1 MRGLITTRTAPA
13 LFVLLWSTGFTGIRY
28 GIPYAPPF
36 TFIAVRMAIASILL
50 ALISLAITKRFTHDL
65 STIGK
70 SVLVGVTIH
79 GAYLGGCF
87 YGVKQGMPAG
97 ITALICSLQPVLV
110 SLFSSIFFQEKLS
123 IRKWLGLGL
132 GLTGLVLV
140 IAPKLSGTTGQEL
153 PMVGVAAIFIAL
165 LGGTSGTL
173 LQKKFGSG
181 VEVLSGTSWQYV
193 ATGILMGSLAL
204 IFEGDQSITWNA
216 SFIFSLTWL
225 IVALSIGAILI
236 LYFLLSHS
244 SASSVSSLYYLV
256 PAVTAVESYFL
267 FGEKIGLVTGLGTLV
282 TIAGVALVVSQG
294 SQGTAG
300 ARGARGAREK

>member
-1 MRGLITTRTAPA
+1 MRGLITTRTAPV

-36 TFIAVRMAIASILL
+36 TFIAVRMAIASVLL
-50 ALISLAITKRFTHDL
+50 ALISLAITKRFTYDL
-65 STIGK
+65 PTIGK
-70 SVLVGVTIH
+70 SALVGITIH

-110 SLFSSIFFQEKLS
+110 SIFSSIFFREQLTL
-123 IRKWLGLGL
+123 RKWLGLGL
-132 GLTGLVLV
+132 GLVGLIMV
-140 IAPKLSGTTGQEL
+140 IAPKLNGSGGQEL
-153 PMVGVAAIFIAL
+153 PPVGVIAIFIAL

-193 ATGILMGSLAL
+193 ATGILMGSFAL
-204 IFEGDQSITWNA
+204 IFEGGESISWNA
-216 SFIFSLTWL
+216 SFIFSLVWL

-236 LYFLLSHS
+236 LYFLLARS

-256 PAVTAVESYFL
+256 PAITAVEAYFL
-267 FGEKIGLVTGLGTLV
+267 FGEKIGLVTAVGTLV
-282 TIAGVALVVSQG
+282 TIAGVALVVRQG
-294 SQGTAG
+294 
-300 ARGARGAREK
+300 RAREITNP

>member
-36 TFIAVRMAIASILL
+36 TFIAIRMAIASVLL
-50 ALISLAITKRFTHDL
+50 ALISLAITKRFTRDL
-65 STIGK
+65 PTIGK
-70 SVLVGVTIH
+70 SVLVGMTIH

-110 SLFSSIFFQEKLS
+110 SVFSSIFFQEKLS
-123 IRKWLGLGL
+123 PRKWLGLGL
-132 GLTGLVLV
+132 GLAGLVLV
-140 IAPKLSGTTGQEL
+140 IAPKLQSSGEQGL
-153 PMVGVAAIFIAL
+153 PTAGVIAVFIAL

-204 IFEGDQSITWNA
+204 IFEGDLSITWNA
-216 SFIFSLTWL
+216 SFIFSLIWL

-236 LYFLLSHS
+236 LYFLLARS

-256 PAVTAVESYFL
+256 PAVTAVEAYFL
-267 FGEKIGLVTGLGTLV
+267 FGEKIGLVTAVGTLV
-282 TIAGVALVVSQG
+282 TIAGVALVVRQG
-294 SQGTAG
+294 
-300 ARGARGAREK
+300 RAREVTNP

>member
-1 MRGLITTRTAPA
+1 MRGLITTRTAPV

-36 TFIAVRMAIASILL
+36 TFIAVRMAIASVLL

-65 STIGK
+65 PTIGK
-70 SVLVGVTIH
+70 SALVGVTIH

-110 SLFSSIFFQEKLS
+110 SIFSSIFFREQLTL
-123 IRKWLGLGL
+123 RKWLGLAL
-132 GLTGLVLV
+132 GLSGLILV
-140 IAPKLSGTTGQEL
+140 IAPKLSGANGHEL
-153 PMVGVAAIFIAL
+153 PTVGVIAIFVAL

-193 ATGILMGSLAL
+193 ATGILMGSFAL
-204 IFEGDQSITWNA
+204 IFEGGESITWNA

-236 LYFLLSHS
+236 LYFLLARS

-256 PAVTAVESYFL
+256 PAVTAVEAYFL
-267 FGEKIGLVTGLGTLV
+267 FGEKISLVTAVGTIV
-282 TIAGVALVVSQG
+282 TIAGVALVVRQG
-294 SQGTAG
+294 
-300 ARGARGAREK
+300 RAREVTNP

>member
-1 MRGLITTRTAPA
+1 MRGLITTRTAPV

-36 TFIAVRMAIASILL
+36 TFIAVRMAIACVLL
-50 ALISLAITKRFTHDL
+50 ALISLAITKRFMHDL
-65 STIGK
+65 PTIGK
-70 SVLVGVTIH
+70 SSLVGVTIH

-110 SLFSSIFFQEKLS
+110 SVFSSIFFQEKLS
-123 IRKWLGLGL
+123 PRKWLGLAL
-132 GLTGLVLV
+132 GLAGLVLV
-140 IAPKLSGTTGQEL
+140 IAPKLQGSAEQAL
-153 PMVGVAAIFIAL
+153 PMAGVIAVFIAL

-193 ATGILMGSLAL
+193 ATGILMACMAL
-204 IFEGDQSITWNA
+204 IFEGGESITWNA
-216 SFIFSLTWL
+216 SFIFSLIWL

-236 LYFLLSHS
+236 LYYLLARS

-256 PAVTAVESYFL
+256 PAVTAVEAYLL
-267 FGEKIGLVTGLGTLV
+267 FGEKIGFITAVGTLV
-282 TIAGVALVVSQG
+282 TIAGVALVVRQG
-294 SQGTAG
+294 
-300 ARGARGAREK
+300 RGREVTNP

>member
-36 TFIAVRMAIASILL
+36 TFIAVRMAIASVLL
-50 ALISLAITKRFTHDL
+50 ALISLVITKRFMHDL
-65 STIGK
+65 PTIGK
-70 SVLVGVTIH
+70 SSLVGVTIH

-110 SLFSSIFFQEKLS
+110 SVFSSIFFQEKLS
-123 IRKWLGLGL
+123 ARKWLGLAL
-132 GLTGLVLV
+132 GLAGLVLV
-140 IAPKLSGTTGQEL
+140 IAPKLQSTGDQGL
-153 PMVGVAAIFIAL
+153 PMAGVIAVFIAL

-173 LQKKFGSG
+173 LQKKFGAG

-193 ATGILMGSLAL
+193 ATGILMASLAL
-204 IFEGDQSITWNA
+204 IFEDGESITWNA
-216 SFIFSLTWL
+216 SFIFSLIWL

-236 LYFLLSHS
+236 LYFLLARS

-256 PAVTAVESYFL
+256 PAVTAVEAYFL
-267 FGEKIGLVTGLGTLV
+267 FGEKIGLVTAVGTLV
-282 TIAGVALVVSQG
+282 TIAGVALVVRQG
-294 SQGTAG
+294 
-300 ARGARGAREK
+300 RAREVTNP

>member
-70 SVLVGVTIH
+70 SVLVGATIH

-256 PAVTAVESYFL
+256 PAVTAVEAYFL
-267 FGEKIGLVTGLGTLV
+267 FGEKIGLVTGLGPLV

-294 SQGTAG
+294 SQG
-300 ARGARGAREK
+300 RVREVTNL

>member
-13 LFVLLWSTGFTGIRY
+13 LFVLLWSTGFIGIRY

-36 TFIAVRMAIASILL
+36 TFIAIRMAFASVLL
-50 ALISLAITKRFTHDL
+50 ALISLAITRHFKYDKA
-65 STIGK
+65 TIGK
-70 SVLVGVTIH
+70 SALVGLTIH

-110 SLFSSIFFQEKLS
+110 SVFSSLFFGEKLTH
-123 IRKWLGLGL
+123 RKWLGLGL
-132 GLTGLVLV
+132 GLAGLVLV
-140 IAPKLSGTTGQEL
+140 IAPKLEGSGDQVL
-153 PMVGVAAIFIAL
+153 PTVGVIAIFIAL
-165 LGGTSGTL
+165 LGGTTGTL
-173 LQKKFGSG
+173 LQKKFGAG

-216 SFIFSLTWL
+216 PFIFSLIWL

-236 LYFLLSHS
+236 LYFLLARS

-256 PAVTAVESYFL
+256 PAVTAVEAYFL
-267 FGEKIGLVTGLGTLV
+267 FGETISMVTALGTLV
-282 TIAGVALVVSQG
+282 TIAGVALVVAQG
-294 SQGTAG
+294 
-300 ARGARGAREK
+300 RAREVTNP

>member
-1 MRGLITTRTAPA
+1 MRGLITTRTAPV

-36 TFIAVRMAIASILL
+36 TFIAVRMAIASVLL

-65 STIGK
+65 PTIGK
-70 SVLVGVTIH
+70 SILVGITIH

-110 SLFSSIFFQEKLS
+110 SIFSSIFFREQLTL
-123 IRKWLGLGL
+123 RKWLGLGL
-132 GLTGLVLV
+132 GLVGLIMV
-140 IAPKLSGTTGQEL
+140 IAPKLSSTNDNQL
-153 PMVGVAAIFIAL
+153 PAVGVIAIFIAL

-204 IFEGDQSITWNA
+204 IFEGGESITWNA

-236 LYFLLSHS
+236 LYFLLSRS

-256 PAVTAVESYFL
+256 PAVTAVEAYFL
-267 FGEKIGLVTGLGTLV
+267 FGEKIGLVTALGTLV
-282 TIAGVALVVSQG
+282 TIAGVALVVRQG
-294 SQGTAG
+294 
-300 ARGARGAREK
+300 RVREVTNP

>member
-1 MRGLITTRTAPA
+1 MRGLITTRTAPV

-36 TFIAVRMAIASILL
+36 TFIAIRMAIASVLL

-65 STIGK
+65 PTIGK
-70 SVLVGVTIH
+70 SVLVGMTIH

-110 SLFSSIFFQEKLS
+110 SVFSSIFFEEKLS
-123 IRKWLGLGL
+123 PRKWLGLAL
-132 GLTGLVLV
+132 GLAGLVLV
-140 IAPKLSGTTGQEL
+140 IAPKLQSSGDQGL
-153 PMVGVAAIFIAL
+153 PTAGVIAVFIAL

-236 LYFLLSHS
+236 LYFLLARS
-244 SASSVSSLYYLV
+244 SAASVSSLYYLV
-256 PAVTAVESYFL
+256 PAVTAVEAYFL
-267 FGEKIGLVTGLGTLV
+267 FGEKIGLVTAVGTLV
-282 TIAGVALVVSQG
+282 TIAGVALVVRQG
-294 SQGTAG
+294 
-300 ARGARGAREK
+300 RVREVTNP

>member
-256 PAVTAVESYFL
+256 PAVTAVEAYFL

-294 SQGTAG
+294 SQG
-300 ARGARGAREK
+300 RVREVTNL

>member
-1 MRGLITTRTAPA
+1 MRGLITTRTAPV

-36 TFIAVRMAIASILL
+36 TFIAIRMAIASVLL

-65 STIGK
+65 PTIGK
-70 SVLVGVTIH
+70 SVLVGMTIH

-110 SLFSSIFFQEKLS
+110 SVFSSIFFEEKLS
-123 IRKWLGLGL
+123 PRKWLGLAL
-132 GLTGLVLV
+132 GLAGLVLV
-140 IAPKLSGTTGQEL
+140 IAPKLQSSGDQGL
-153 PMVGVAAIFIAL
+153 PTAGVIPVFIAL

-236 LYFLLSHS
+236 LYFLLARS
-244 SASSVSSLYYLV
+244 SAASVSSLYYLV
-256 PAVTAVESYFL
+256 PAVTAVEAYFL
-267 FGEKIGLVTGLGTLV
+267 FGEKIGLVTAVGTLV
-282 TIAGVALVVSQG
+282 TIAGVALVVRQG
-294 SQGTAG
+294 
-300 ARGARGAREK
+300 RAREVTNP

>member
-36 TFIAVRMAIASILL
+36 TFIAVRMAIASVLL
-50 ALISLAITKRFTHDL
+50 ALISLAITKRFMHDL
-65 STIGK
+65 PTIGK
-70 SVLVGVTIH
+70 SSLVGVTIH

-110 SLFSSIFFQEKLS
+110 SVFSSIFFQEKLS
-123 IRKWLGLGL
+123 PRKWLGLGL
-132 GLTGLVLV
+132 GLAGLILV
-140 IAPKLSGTTGQEL
+140 IAPKLQSSGEQGL
-153 PMVGVAAIFIAL
+153 PTAGVIAVFIAL

-193 ATGILMGSLAL
+193 ATGILMASLAL

-236 LYFLLSHS
+236 LYFLLARS

-256 PAVTAVESYFL
+256 PAVTAVEAYFL
-267 FGEKIGLVTGLGTLV
+267 FGEKIGLVTAVGTLV
-282 TIAGVALVVSQG
+282 TIAGVALVVRQG
-294 SQGTAG
+294 
-300 ARGARGAREK
+300 RAREVTNP

>member
-36 TFIAVRMAIASILL
+36 TFIAVRMAIASVLL
-50 ALISLAITKRFTHDL
+50 ALISLAITKRFMHDL
-65 STIGK
+65 PTIGK
-70 SVLVGVTIH
+70 SSLVGVTIH

-110 SLFSSIFFQEKLS
+110 SVFSSIFFQEKLS
-123 IRKWLGLGL
+123 PRKWLGLGL
-132 GLTGLVLV
+132 GLAGLVLV
-140 IAPKLSGTTGQEL
+140 IAPKLQSSGAQGL
-153 PMVGVAAIFIAL
+153 PTAGVIAVFIAL

-193 ATGILMGSLAL
+193 ATGVLMGSLAL
-204 IFEGDQSITWNA
+204 IFEGGESITWNA

-236 LYFLLSHS
+236 LYFLLARS
-244 SASSVSSLYYLV
+244 SAASVSSLYYLV
-256 PAVTAVESYFL
+256 PAVTAVEAYFL
-267 FGEKIGLVTGLGTLV
+267 FGEKIGLITAVGTLV
-282 TIAGVALVVSQG
+282 TIAGVALVVRQG
-294 SQGTAG
+294 
-300 ARGARGAREK
+300 RAREVTNP

>member
-123 IRKWLGLGL
+123 IRQWLGLGL

-256 PAVTAVESYFL
+256 PAVTAVEAYFL

-294 SQGTAG
+294 NQG
-300 ARGARGAREK
+300 RVREVTNL

>member
-36 TFIAVRMAIASILL
+36 TFIAVRMAIASVLL
-50 ALISLAITKRFTHDL
+50 ALISLAITRRFAHDL
-65 STIGK
+65 PTIGK
-70 SVLVGVTIH
+70 SALVGVTIH

-110 SLFSSIFFQEKLS
+110 SIFSSIFFQEKLS
-123 IRKWLGLGL
+123 ARKWLGLGL
-132 GLTGLVLV
+132 GLAGLVLV
-140 IAPKLSGTTGQEL
+140 IAPKLEGAGDQGL
-153 PMVGVAAIFIAL
+153 PAAGVIAVFIAL

-173 LQKKFGSG
+173 LQKKFGAG

-193 ATGILMGSLAL
+193 ATGILMGLFAL
-204 IFEGDQSITWNA
+204 TFEGGESITWNA

-236 LYFLLSHS
+236 LYFLLARS

-256 PAVTAVESYFL
+256 PAVTAVEAYFL
-267 FGEKIGLVTGLGTLV
+267 FGEKIGLVTAVGTLV
-282 TIAGVALVVSQG
+282 TIAGVALVVRQG
-294 SQGTAG
+294 
-300 ARGARGAREK
+300 RAREVTNP

>member
-13 LFVLLWSTGFTGIRY
+13 LFVLLWSTGFIGIRY

-36 TFIAVRMAIASILL
+36 TFIAVRMAIASVLL

-65 STIGK
+65 PTIGK
-70 SVLVGVTIH
+70 SVLVGMTIH

-110 SLFSSIFFQEKLS
+110 SVFSSIFFQEKLS
-123 IRKWLGLGL
+123 PRKWLGLGL
-132 GLTGLVLV
+132 GLAGLVLV
-140 IAPKLSGTTGQEL
+140 IAPKLQSSGEQGL
-153 PMVGVAAIFIAL
+153 PTAGVIAVFIAL

-204 IFEGDQSITWNA
+204 IFEDGEPITWNA

-236 LYFLLSHS
+236 LYFLLARS

-256 PAVTAVESYFL
+256 PAVTAVEAYFL
-267 FGEKIGLVTGLGTLV
+267 FGENIGLVTAVGTLV
-282 TIAGVALVVSQG
+282 TITGVALVVRQG
-294 SQGTAG
+294 
-300 ARGARGAREK
+300 RAREVTSP

>member
-36 TFIAVRMAIASILL
+36 TFIAVRMAIASVLL
-50 ALISLAITKRFTHDL
+50 ALISLAITRRFAHDL
-65 STIGK
+65 PTIGK
-70 SVLVGVTIH
+70 SALVGVTIH

-110 SLFSSIFFQEKLS
+110 SIFSSIFFQEKLS
-123 IRKWLGLGL
+123 ARKWFGLGL
-132 GLTGLVLV
+132 GLAGLVLV
-140 IAPKLSGTTGQEL
+140 IAPKLEGAGDQGL
-153 PMVGVAAIFIAL
+153 PAVGVIAVFIAL

-173 LQKKFGSG
+173 LQKKFGAG

-193 ATGILMGSLAL
+193 ATGILMGLFAL
-204 IFEGDQSITWNA
+204 TFEGGEFITWNA
-216 SFIFSLTWL
+216 PFIFSLTWL
-225 IVALSIGAILI
+225 ILALSIGAILI
-236 LYFLLSHS
+236 LYFLLARS

-256 PAVTAVESYFL
+256 PAVTAVEAYFL
-267 FGEKIGLVTGLGTLV
+267 FGEKIGLVTALGTLV
-282 TIAGVALVVSQG
+282 TIAGIALVVGQG
-294 SQGTAG
+294 RT
-300 ARGARGAREK
+300 REVTNP

>member
-36 TFIAVRMAIASILL
+36 TFIAIRMAIASVLL

-65 STIGK
+65 PTIGK
-70 SVLVGVTIH
+70 SVLVGMTIH

-110 SLFSSIFFQEKLS
+110 SVFSSIFFQEKLS
-123 IRKWLGLGL
+123 PRKWLGLGL
-132 GLTGLVLV
+132 GLAGLVLV
-140 IAPKLSGTTGQEL
+140 IAPKLQSSGDQGL
-153 PMVGVAAIFIAL
+153 PTAGVLAVFIAL

-236 LYFLLSHS
+236 LYFLLSRS
-244 SASSVSSLYYLV
+244 SAASVSSLYYLV
-256 PAVTAVESYFL
+256 PAVTAVEAYFL
-267 FGEKIGLVTGLGTLV
+267 FGEKIGLVTAVGTLV
-282 TIAGVALVVSQG
+282 TIAGVALVVRQG
-294 SQGTAG
+294 
-300 ARGARGAREK
+300 RAREVTSP

>member
-1 MRGLITTRTAPA
+1 MRGLITTRTAPV

-36 TFIAVRMAIASILL
+36 TFIAVRMAIASVLL
-50 ALISLAITKRFTHDL
+50 ALISLAITKRFTYDL
-65 STIGK
+65 PTIGK
-70 SVLVGVTIH
+70 SALVGITIH

-110 SLFSSIFFQEKLS
+110 SIFSSLFFKEQLTL
-123 IRKWLGLGL
+123 RKWLGLGL
-132 GLTGLVLV
+132 GLVGLIMV
-140 IAPKLSGTTGQEL
+140 IAPKLIGSGGQKL
-153 PMVGVAAIFIAL
+153 PSVGVIAIFIAL

-204 IFEGDQSITWNA
+204 IFEGGQSITWNA

-236 LYFLLSHS
+236 LFFLLARS

-256 PAVTAVESYFL
+256 PAVTAVEAYFL
-267 FGEKIGLVTGLGTLV
+267 FGEKLGLVTAMGTLV
-282 TIAGVALVVSQG
+282 TIAGVALVVRQG
-294 SQGTAG
+294 
-300 ARGARGAREK
+300 RAREITNP

>member
-1 MRGLITTRTAPA
+1 MRRLITTRTAPV

-36 TFIAVRMAIASILL
+36 TFIAVRMAIASVLL
-50 ALISLAITKRFTHDL
+50 AVISLGITKRFRYDL
-65 STIGK
+65 PTIGK
-70 SVLVGVTIH
+70 SALVGITIH

-110 SLFSSIFFQEKLS
+110 SLFSSIFFKEQLS
-123 IRKWLGLGL
+123 LRKWSGLGL
-132 GLTGLVLV
+132 GLVGLIMV
-140 IAPKLSGTTGQEL
+140 IAPKLSGASDQEL
-153 PMVGVAAIFIAL
+153 PTIGVIAVFIAL

-204 IFEGDQSITWNA
+204 IFEGGESITWNA

-236 LYFLLSHS
+236 LYFLLSRS

-256 PAVTAVESYFL
+256 PAVTAVEAYFL
-267 FGEKIGLVTGLGTLV
+267 FGEKIGLITALGTLV
-282 TIAGVALVVSQG
+282 TIAGVALVVRQG
-294 SQGTAG
+294 
-300 ARGARGAREK
+300 RAREVTNP

>member
-1 MRGLITTRTAPA
+1 MRGLITTRTAPV

-36 TFIAVRMAIASILL
+36 TFIAIRMAIASVLL
-50 ALISLAITKRFTHDL
+50 ALISLAITKRFTRDL
-65 STIGK
+65 PTIGK
-70 SVLVGVTIH
+70 SVLVGMTIH

-110 SLFSSIFFQEKLS
+110 SVFSSIFFQEKLS
-123 IRKWLGLGL
+123 PRKWLGLGL
-132 GLTGLVLV
+132 GLAGLVLV
-140 IAPKLSGTTGQEL
+140 IAPKLQSSGEQGL
-153 PMVGVAAIFIAL
+153 PTAGVIAVFIAL

-216 SFIFSLTWL
+216 SFIFSLIWL

-236 LYFLLSHS
+236 LYFLLARS

-256 PAVTAVESYFL
+256 PAVTAVEAYFL
-267 FGEKIGLVTGLGTLV
+267 FGEKIGLVTAVGTLV
-282 TIAGVALVVSQG
+282 TIAGVALVVRQG
-294 SQGTAG
+294 
-300 ARGARGAREK
+300 RAREVTNP

>member
-1 MRGLITTRTAPA
+1 MRGLITTRTAPV

-36 TFIAVRMAIASILL
+36 TFIAVRMAIASVLL
-50 ALISLAITKRFTHDL
+50 ALISLAITKRFTYDL
-65 STIGK
+65 PTIAK
-70 SVLVGVTIH
+70 SALVGITIH

-110 SLFSSIFFQEKLS
+110 SIFSSIFFKEQLTL
-123 IRKWLGLGL
+123 RKWLGLGL
-132 GLTGLVLV
+132 GLVGLIMV
-140 IAPKLSGTTGQEL
+140 IAPKLIGSGGQKL
-153 PMVGVAAIFIAL
+153 PSVGVIAIFIAL

-204 IFEGDQSITWNA
+204 IFEGGESITWNA

-236 LYFLLSHS
+236 LFFLLARS

-256 PAVTAVESYFL
+256 PAVTAVEAYFL
-267 FGEKIGLVTGLGTLV
+267 FGEKLGLVTAMGTLV
-282 TIAGVALVVSQG
+282 TIAGVALVVRQG
-294 SQGTAG
+294 
-300 ARGARGAREK
+300 RAREITNP

>member
-1 MRGLITTRTAPA
+1 
-13 LFVLLWSTGFTGIRY
+13 
-28 GIPYAPPF
+28 
-36 TFIAVRMAIASILL
+36 MAFASVLL
-50 ALISLAITKRFTHDL
+50 ALISLAITRHFKYDKA
-65 STIGK
+65 TIGK
-70 SVLVGVTIH
+70 SALVGLTIH

-110 SLFSSIFFQEKLS
+110 SIFSSLFFSEKLS
-123 IRKWLGLGL
+123 LRKWLGLGL
-132 GLTGLVLV
+132 GLAGLVMV
-140 IAPKLSGTTGQEL
+140 IAPKLEGSGDQVL
-153 PMVGVAAIFIAL
+153 PVAGVIAVFIAL

-236 LYFLLSHS
+236 LYFLLARS

-256 PAVTAVESYFL
+256 PAVTAVEAYFL
-267 FGEKIGLVTGLGTLV
+267 FGEKIGVVTAVGTLV
-282 TIAGVALVVSQG
+282 TIAGVALVVAQG
-294 SQGTAG
+294 
-300 ARGARGAREK
+300 RAREVTNP

>member
-36 TFIAVRMAIASILL
+36 TFIAIRMAIASVLL
-50 ALISLAITKRFTHDL
+50 ALISLAITKRFTRDL
-65 STIGK
+65 PTIGK
-70 SVLVGVTIH
+70 SVLVGMTIH

-110 SLFSSIFFQEKLS
+110 SVFSSIFFQEKLS
-123 IRKWLGLGL
+123 PRKWLGLGL
-132 GLTGLVLV
+132 GLAGLVLV
-140 IAPKLSGTTGQEL
+140 IAPKLQSSGDQGL
-153 PMVGVAAIFIAL
+153 PTAGVIAVFIAL

-216 SFIFSLTWL
+216 SFIFSLIWL

-236 LYFLLSHS
+236 LYFLLARS

-256 PAVTAVESYFL
+256 PAVTAVEAYFL
-267 FGEKIGLVTGLGTLV
+267 FGEKIGLVTAVGTLV
-282 TIAGVALVVSQG
+282 TIAGVALVVRQG
-294 SQGTAG
+294 
-300 ARGARGAREK
+300 RAREVTNP

>member
-36 TFIAVRMAIASILL
+36 TFIAVRMAIASVLL
-50 ALISLAITKRFTHDL
+50 ALISLVITKRFIHDL
-65 STIGK
+65 PTIGK
-70 SVLVGVTIH
+70 SSLVGVTIH

-110 SLFSSIFFQEKLS
+110 SVFSSIFFQEKLS
-123 IRKWLGLGL
+123 PRKWLGLGL
-132 GLTGLVLV
+132 GLAGLVLV
-140 IAPKLSGTTGQEL
+140 IAPKLQSSGEQGL
-153 PMVGVAAIFIAL
+153 PTAGVIAVFIAL

-236 LYFLLSHS
+236 LYFLLARS
-244 SASSVSSLYYLV
+244 SAASVSSLYYLV
-256 PAVTAVESYFL
+256 PAVTAVEAYFL
-267 FGEKIGLVTGLGTLV
+267 FGEKIGLVTAVGTLV
-282 TIAGVALVVSQG
+282 TIAGVALVVRQG
-294 SQGTAG
+294 
-300 ARGARGAREK
+300 RAREVTNP

>member
-1 MRGLITTRTAPA
+1 MRGLITTRTAPV

-36 TFIAVRMAIASILL
+36 TFIAIRMAIASVLL
-50 ALISLAITKRFTHDL
+50 ALISLAITRHFKYDKA
-65 STIGK
+65 TIGK
-70 SVLVGVTIH
+70 STLVGLTIH

-110 SLFSSIFFQEKLS
+110 SIFSSFFFGEKLTP
-123 IRKWLGLGL
+123 RKWLGLGL
-132 GLTGLVLV
+132 GLAGLILV
-140 IAPKLSGTTGQEL
+140 IAPKLEGSGDQVL
-153 PMVGVAAIFIAL
+153 PTAGVIAVFIAL

-236 LYFLLSHS
+236 LYFLLARS

-256 PAVTAVESYFL
+256 PAVTAVEAYFL
-267 FGEKIGLVTGLGTLV
+267 FGEKIGLVTAVGTLV
-282 TIAGVALVVSQG
+282 TIAGVALVVRQG
-294 SQGTAG
+294 
-300 ARGARGAREK
+300 RAREVTNP

>member
-36 TFIAVRMAIASILL
+36 TFIAIRMAIASVLL
-50 ALISLAITKRFTHDL
+50 ALISLAITKRFTRDL
-65 STIGK
+65 PTIGK
-70 SVLVGVTIH
+70 SVRVGMTIH

-110 SLFSSIFFQEKLS
+110 SVFSSIFFQEKLS
-123 IRKWLGLGL
+123 PRKWLGLGL
-132 GLTGLVLV
+132 GLAGLVLV
-140 IAPKLSGTTGQEL
+140 IAPKLQSSGDQGL
-153 PMVGVAAIFIAL
+153 PTAGVIAVFIAL

-216 SFIFSLTWL
+216 SFIFSLIWL

-236 LYFLLSHS
+236 LYFLLARS

-256 PAVTAVESYFL
+256 PAVTAVEAYFL
-267 FGEKIGLVTGLGTLV
+267 FGEKIGLITAVGTLL
-282 TIAGVALVVSQG
+282 TIAGVALVVRQG
-294 SQGTAG
+294 
-300 ARGARGAREK
+300 RAREVTNP

>member
-13 LFVLLWSTGFTGIRY
+13 IFVLLWSTGFTGIRY

-36 TFIAVRMAIASILL
+36 TFIAIRMAIASVLL
-50 ALISLAITKRFTHDL
+50 ALISLAITKRFTYDL
-65 STIGK
+65 PTIGK
-70 SVLVGVTIH
+70 SVLVGMTIH

-110 SLFSSIFFQEKLS
+110 SVFSSIFFQEKLS
-123 IRKWLGLGL
+123 PRKWLGLGL
-132 GLTGLVLV
+132 GLVGLVLV
-140 IAPKLSGTTGQEL
+140 IAPKLEGSGEQGL
-153 PMVGVAAIFIAL
+153 PTAGVIAVFIAL

-181 VEVLSGTSWQYV
+181 VEVLPGTSWQYV

-204 IFEGDQSITWNA
+204 IFESEQSITWSA
-216 SFIFSLTWL
+216 SFIFSLIWL

-236 LYFLLSHS
+236 LYFLLARS

-256 PAVTAVESYFL
+256 PAVTAVEAYFL
-267 FGEKIGLVTGLGTLV
+267 FGEKIGLVTAVGTCV
-282 TIAGVALVVSQG
+282 TIAGVALVVRQG
-294 SQGTAG
+294 
-300 ARGARGAREK
+300 RGREVTNP

>member
-1 MRGLITTRTAPA
+1 MRGLITTRTAPV

-36 TFIAVRMAIASILL
+36 TFIAVRMAIASVLL
-50 ALISLAITKRFTHDL
+50 ALISLAITKRFTYDL
-65 STIGK
+65 PTIGK
-70 SVLVGVTIH
+70 SALVGITIH

-110 SLFSSIFFQEKLS
+110 SIFSSIFFKEQLTL
-123 IRKWLGLGL
+123 RKWLGLGL
-132 GLTGLVLV
+132 GLVGLIMV
-140 IAPKLSGTTGQEL
+140 IVPKLIGPGGQKL
-153 PMVGVAAIFIAL
+153 PSVGVIAIFIAL

-204 IFEGDQSITWNA
+204 IFEGGESITWNA

-236 LYFLLSHS
+236 LFFLLARS

-256 PAVTAVESYFL
+256 PAVTAVEAYFL
-267 FGEKIGLVTGLGTLV
+267 FGEKLGLVTAMGTLV
-282 TIAGVALVVSQG
+282 TIAGVALVVRQG
-294 SQGTAG
+294 
-300 ARGARGAREK
+300 RAREITNP